1 MFICFSNVD
10 VRLWSFNFFSHKKF
24 FIKRFHNLVFYKI
37 DLLMLKFK
45 SPLLKPKFNLLNQ
58 IIEKNLQRS
67 YKSFSTN
74 FFDQHDIKVTLH
86 KYLWQNWHFFGLLT
100 WFLACLTMIAPF
112 QCFVHEVSYVLCLG
126 NGWLVGSI
134 VELFMMFGK
143 DGYQFTIKLSPI
155 FYYLWR
161 WCTWWRGEDK
171 WKWRIDR
178 KWYEEL
184 NIHELLHCV
193 F

>member
-1 MFICFSNVD
+1 
-10 VRLWSFNFFSHKKF
+10 
-24 FIKRFHNLVFYKI
+24 
-37 DLLMLKFK
+37 
-45 SPLLKPKFNLLNQ
+45 
-58 IIEKNLQRS
+58 
-67 YKSFSTN
+67 
-74 FFDQHDIKVTLH
+74 
-86 KYLWQNWHFFGLLT
+86 
-100 WFLACLTMIAPF
+100 
-112 QCFVHEVSYVLCLG
+112 
-126 NGWLVGSI
+126 